1 MTLFEPGRTCWRIE
15 QAERAALLVDNQA
28 YYAALFAALNAAKRS
43 ILILGW
49 AFDPRTRLSPDG
61 SEGPSDPDE
70 VGRILI
76 GLCQAKPGL
85 KVHILVW
92 KSTLGI
98 NGRQDF
104 RGHRAKRWFAKTAV
118 QFREAHDVPFG
129 ASHHQKIV
137 VIDDRLAFCGGGDIV
152 TDRWD
157 SLSHLDLDPRR
168 ILPDRARYPA
178 RHEVMMMVEG
188 GIASALSA
196 LFRTRWE
203 DATGEKLVLAGPA
216 SVSLWPASVSPQF
229 ADVKVAIARTQP
241 GWKRRPLVDEIRQ
254 LTVSCI
260 ASAQRV
266 IYLENQY
273 FACAAVADALAARLA
288 EPNGPEV
295 LLILSGHAPS
305 WFDQLT
311 MDHARNPLIR
321 RLRAADTYGRFRALS
336 PRTSKGTGIIVHS
349 KVGVFDDRVMRV
361 GSANLN
367 NRSEGF
373 DTECDLAIEANNA
386 AARRSIVRLRDV
398 LLSHYLACSPAV
410 FAEAR
415 IAEGGLVAAIDRL
428 NRRGRLAQITT
439 GKVTR
444 WEILVGRQHL
454 GDPGDVKESWR
465 PRRRDYP

>member
-1 MTLFEPGRTCWRIE
+1 
-15 QAERAALLVDNQA
+15 
-28 YYAALFAALNAAKRS
+28 
-43 ILILGW
+43 
-49 AFDPRTRLSPDG
+49 
-61 SEGPSDPDE
+61 
-70 VGRILI
+70 
-76 GLCQAKPGL
+76 
-85 KVHILVW
+85 
-92 KSTLGI
+92 
-98 NGRQDF
+98 
-104 RGHRAKRWFAKTAV
+104 
-118 QFREAHDVPFG
+118 
-129 ASHHQKIV
+129 
-137 VIDDRLAFCGGGDIV
+137 
-152 TDRWD
+152 
-157 SLSHLDLDPRR
+157 
-168 ILPDRARYPA
+168 
-178 RHEVMMMVEG
+178 
-188 GIASALSA
+188 
-196 LFRTRWE
+196 
-203 DATGEKLVLAGPA
+203 
-216 SVSLWPASVSPQF
+216 
-229 ADVKVAIARTQP
+229 
-241 GWKRRPLVDEIRQ
+241 
-254 LTVSCI
+254 
-260 ASAQRV
+260 
-266 IYLENQY
+266 
-273 FACAAVADALAARLA
+273 
-288 EPNGPEV
+288 
-295 LLILSGHAPS
+295 
-305 WFDQLT
+305 

-444 WEILVGRQHL
+444 WEILVARQHL